1 MWRRIFVVFAKE
13 AVDNSRDRRSLL
25 VALIYPLLGPV
36 LLGLMISAVVDISS
50 VKTDPEVTLAINGAE
65 RAPDLVSHLKKNGF
79 TVEPATADPETAV
92 RKGDYE
98 TVIVVS
104 EDYAAKFGVER
115 TAKITIV
122 ANSSR
127 LPGLVALNRMAVILG
142 DYNRAVWSK
151 RIKAQGVDLDL
162 LQPLQI
168 VSLDVAAGTHIAD
181 ILLLMV
187 PPLIIFNLFMG
198 GVYMAID
205 TTSGER
211 ERGSLEPLLINPV
224 ARWGL
229 MLGKYL
235 AALLY
240 TAFAVAVQ
248 LTAFKIIFQIVGGG
262 DLSFARA
269 LDATTFAGI
278 FAVTVPLMMVAVG
291 VQFII
296 ATVTRSFKEAQTYL
310 GLLPLVPAIPGM
322 VLVFA
327 PVQAKEWMMTI
338 PTFSQTLLLSRFIQ
352 GEAVAVSDALVSMST
367 SAVTPLVL
375 LPFAARLYE
384 QEKLIFGT

>member
-1 MWRRIFVVFAKE
+1 MWRRILVVFAKE

-36 LLGLMISAVVDISS
+36 LLGLMISAVVDVSS
-50 VKTDPEVTLAINGAE
+50 VKTDAEVTLSIEGAE
-65 RAPDLVSHLKKNGF
+65 RAPGLVEYLANNGF
-79 TVEPATADPETAV
+79 KVVPAPADPETAV
-92 RKGDYE
+92 REGAHE

-104 EDYAAKFGVER
+104 KDYSARFNAER
-115 TAKITIV
+115 TARITIV

-142 DYNRAVWSK
+142 DYNRAVWGQ

-162 LQPLQI
+162 LQPLEI
-168 VSLDVAAGTHIAD
+168 VSRDVAAGTHIAD

-198 GVYMAID
+198 GVYLAID

-235 AALLY
+235 AALMY
-240 TAFAVAVQ
+240 TAVAVAVQ
-248 LTAFKIIFQIVGGG
+248 LTAFKVIFAMAGG
-262 DLSFARA
+262 DLAFARV
-269 LDATTFAGI
+269 LDAAAVAGI

-291 VQFII
+291 IQFII
-296 ATVTRSFKEAQTYL
+296 ATVTRSYKEAQTYL

-322 VLVFA
+322 ILVFV
-327 PVQAKEWMMTI
+327 PVQAKEWMMAI
-338 PTFSQTLLLSRFIQ
+338 PTFSQTLLLGKFIQ
-352 GEAVAVSDALVSMST
+352 NEAVAVSDVLVSMST
-367 SAVTPLVL
+367 SVAAAMVL
-375 LPFAARLYE
+375 LVFAARLYE